1 MLKILTQ
8 LLEAGKITEDVAK
21 EIDGDISPEFS
32 KLRDESASWRV
43 KYQDLNKSYESVS
56 KAKDE
61 LESKLGGFDEQI
73 AKAKEDGKSELVK
86 ELEAQKSQLQET
98 QATLEAISKQNKEL
112 KIETMLKNA
121 LSKFDVIHT
130 GAAESL
136 LEKFVELDGDDLKYK
151 DGENILNLDDGL
163 SKFFKSNSEL
173 LKTAGS
179 DKDGG
184 GTDNGGTSF
193 KDKSFSELS
202 LDEKTELY
210 KKDKALYEKLKGGN

>member
-21 EIDGDISPEFS
+21 EINGDISPEFS

-61 LESKLGGFDEQI
+61 LESKLGSFDEQI
-73 AKAKEDGKSELVK
+73 IKAKEDGKSELVK
-86 ELEAQKSQLQET
+86 ELEAQKSRLQET

-112 KIETMLKNA
+112 KIETALKSS
-121 LSKFDVIHT
+121 LSKFDVVDT
-130 GAAESL
+130 DL
-136 LEKFVELDGDDLKYK
+136 VENYLKNLVALDGDNLKFK
-151 DGENILNLDDGL
+151 DGENVLSLDEGL
-163 SKFFKSNSEL
+163 SKFFESKPNLLNPKGNS
-173 LKTAGS
+173 GS
-179 DKDGG
+179 